1 MASTKTRKKKMD
13 ENFNAPAWAQEEEEE
28 NFTIQ
33 LRRPDEIKAYL
44 DQYVIGQDE
53 AKKTLSV
60 AVYNHYKMVK
70 HNLENPDDQIGKSN
84 ILMLGETGSGKT
96 LIAKTI
102 AKLLDVPFYIANATS
117 ITESGYVGDDVESVL
132 VGLLRDADYDI
143 FKAQMGICVID
154 EIDKIA
160 KAGANTSI
168 TRDVSG
174 VGVQQALLKMVE
186 GNIVGVPPFGG
197 RKHPEQ
203 KLLYIDTTNIL
214 FIVTGAFVG
223 IEDIVKKRL
232 GSHKIG
238 FDTGNKKTEEIKEYV
253 DYVTPQDIK
262 TFGMI
267 PEFVG
272 RFPIITNVNKL
283 TRDDFVRILTEPKDS
298 LVKQYQTLLAEDGC
312 SLTFT
317 KKALEKIADTAIN
330 LGTGARGLRNIVET
344 VMMDYMY
351 DVPKS
356 KTEKLSI
363 TDDIVTEK
371 LSTKCKYKN
380 VV

>member
-1 MASTKTRKKKMD
+1 MASIKRKKKMD
-13 ENFNAPAWAQEEEEE
+13 EYYNASDWVQEEEES
-28 NFTIQ
+28 FTIK

-70 HNLENPDDQIGKSN
+70 HNLENPDDPIGKSN

-102 AKLLDVPFYIANATS
+102 AKLLDGPFYIANATS

-143 FKAQMGICVID
+143 FKTQIGICVID

-186 GNIVGVPPFGG
+186 GNVVGVPPFGG

-203 KLLYIDTTNIL
+203 KLLYVDTTNIL

-238 FDTGNKKTEEIKEYV
+238 FDTGTKNNEDIKEYV

-283 TRDDFVRILTEPKDS
+283 TKEDFVRILTEPKDS

-312 SLTFT
+312 ELKFT
-317 KKALEKIADTAIN
+317 KDALEKIADTAIN

-344 VMMDYMY
+344 IMMDFMY
-351 DVPKS
+351 DVPMTQVK
-356 KTEKLSI
+356 KLVINEK
-363 TDDIVTEK
+363 IVTEK
-371 LSTKCKYKN
+371 LATKCKYKN
-380 VV
+380 AV

>member
-1 MASTKTRKKKMD
+1 MPKTKKTKMNND
-13 ENFNAPAWAQEEEEE
+13 LSVNFNVNEEEQV
-28 NFTIQ
+28 IVDLQ
-33 LRRPDEIKAYL
+33 LKHPNEIKAYL

-60 AVYNHYKMVK
+60 AVYNHYKMIK
-70 HNLENPDDQIGKSN
+70 HNIEQPEDPIGKSN

-143 FKAQMGICVID
+143 FRAQIGICVID

-186 GNIVGVPPFGG
+186 GNVVGVPPFGG

-232 GSHKIG
+232 GSHRIG
-238 FDTGNKKTEEIKEYV
+238 FETSNKNTEEIKEYV
-253 DYVTPQDIK
+253 DYVTPQDVK

-283 TRDDFVRILTEPKDS
+283 SREDFVRILTEPKDS
-298 LVKQYQTLLAEDGC
+298 LVHQYQLLLEEDGC
-312 SLTFT
+312 KLTFT
-317 KKALEKIADTAIN
+317 KEALEKIADTAIN

-351 DVPKS
+351 DVPATNK
-356 KTEKLSI
+356 KKLTITE
-363 TDDIVTEK
+363 DIVTEK